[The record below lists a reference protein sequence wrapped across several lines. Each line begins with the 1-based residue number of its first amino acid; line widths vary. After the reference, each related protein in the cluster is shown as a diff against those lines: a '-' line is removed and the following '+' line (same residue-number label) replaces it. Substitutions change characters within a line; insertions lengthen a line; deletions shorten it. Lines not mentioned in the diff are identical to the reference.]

1 MRIISTGH
9 KMTLVNGFRAHHNGF
24 VEADFLVEAKG
35 LVFCTDRGVKSCRH
49 RAWKMG
55 VRPWDREV
63 ALPSLSS
70 SRRQQRRS
78 VHPGLSPSIV
88 VSHAR
93 FCRKSKSPQKRHQS
107 VAPMLLGVHCCQP
120 APDHSQQACRIHTW
134 QAMGK
139 EKTTPWQASSHRLR
153 TPPWGSFRPWRFDMG
168 VCIFLW

>member
-1 MRIISTGH
+1 M
-9 KMTLVNGFRAHHNGF
+9 
-24 VEADFLVEAKG
+24 
-35 LVFCTDRGVKSCRH
+35 
-49 RAWKMG
+49 
-55 VRPWDREV
+55 

-88 VSHAR
+88 ASHAR

-139 EKTTPWQASSHRLR
+139 EKTTPLAGLKPQ
-153 TPPWGSFRPWRFDMG
+153 TPDTPMGSFSSLASRYGGLHFSVVKTGLTSETGFVSCEKKPANKCGHVDNTNHQQIQRQEQ
-168 VCIFLW
+168 IPEERNSN

>member
-1 MRIISTGH
+1 M
-9 KMTLVNGFRAHHNGF
+9 
-24 VEADFLVEAKG
+24 
-35 LVFCTDRGVKSCRH
+35 
-49 RAWKMG
+49 
-55 VRPWDREV
+55 

-70 SRRQQRRS
+70 SRRSQRRS

-88 VSHAR
+88 ASHAR

-139 EKTTPWQASSHRLR
+139 EKSTPWQASSHRLR
-153 TPPWGSFRPWRFDMG
+153 TPPWGRFRPWRFDMG
-168 VCIFLW
+168 YGGLHFSVVKTGLTSETGFVSCEKKPANKCGHVDNTNHQQIQRQEQIPEERNSN